1 MKTVTAVVR
10 QKKIAQMEVIRDS
23 IIRKGSTEAQII
35 VGRTPRE
42 RTEAQIIVGRTPR
55 ERR

>member
-35 VGRTPRE
+35 VGRTPK
-42 RTEAQIIVGRTPR
+42 